1 MSGFTKTLH
10 DTNNNIIHFISESTT
25 NNARALSFNMS
36 QNDYYNNSTI
46 TYLNGINDV
55 MDIKMDYNDNRIY
68 LLSGKL
74 SSNLFRFDTSFNIIP
89 ISISCNVISVN
100 FQYLGKMP
108 IVLF

>member
-10 DTNNNIIHFISESTT
+10 DINNNIIHFISESTT

-36 QNDYYNNSTI
+36 QNDYYLNSTI

-74 SSNLFRFDTSFNIIP
+74 SHPFDLI
-89 ISISCNVISVN
+89 
-100 FQYLGKMP
+100 L
-108 IVLF
+108 VLT